1 MLLPIAPHGAP
12 GLESETPEGKPAP
25 EQGRLFAGQPR
36 IKASALQQAFEDGH
50 VVDVEAGNALRFG
63 IKQSPEPRRGDEALC
78 RRLAES
84 HALPAHGGGQMRQR
98 RGGQEVE
105 GILEAAVAAV
115 PRARPGTAAESPGLR
130 SRAI

>member
-1 MLLPIAPHGAP
+1 M
-12 GLESETPEGKPAP
+12 
-25 EQGRLFAGQPR
+25 
-36 IKASALQQAFEDGH
+36 QQAFEDGH

-105 GILEAAVAAV
+105 GILEHRQIAGREQGGRQPFSYQKEDLFYVQLHFPPYLPQV
-115 PRARPGTAAESPGLR
+115 PHIILL
-130 SRAI
+130 